1 MLKEFKEFI
10 SRGNVIDLTVGIIVG
25 AAFTSV
31 VKSIVDD
38 LVNPLISLLTGGVD
52 VSNLYIPLTH
62 HIYPTLAAAETA
74 GVAVFAY
81 GRFLMAVFHFL
92 VVAVVLFFLVRMVN
106 RVQRKAKSK
115 KSDDSI
121 KPSKGPT
128 QEELLTEIR
137 DLLKSNKGPI
147 S

>member
-38 LVNPLISLLTGGVD
+38 LVNPLISLLKGGVD
-52 VSNLYIPLTH
+52 VSNLYLPLTH

-115 KSDDSI
+115 RSDDSI